1 MAVDTRTEVAVL
13 RERVKEA
20 IANDRRH
27 IVEVAETIRINPEI
41 GYQERMASQLLADQL
56 SESGFSVEKP
66 YGGLETAFRAVRKGG
81 GGDGPTVAILAEY
94 DALAGIGH
102 GCGHNL
108 IGGSG
113 LAAAIGLGAVM
124 AELPGTVVI
133 MGTPAE
139 EGGAGKV
146 KLAEQGAFEGID
158 AALMIHHAGDK
169 GGAPLAWPDGTCLA
183 VTDIAFEFFGK
194 PAHAAHDPENGANA
208 LNAVIHTF
216 TGIDALRQ
224 HVVMDARIHGI
235 ITHGGEAVNVVPKYA
250 RAEFLVRGASQEYV
264 AELTE
269 KVRNIARGAA
279 LMTGTQLTITDGT
292 LHYDMRPSYVLGER
306 YLANMKEV
314 GLDLFEV
321 RKGHERRGMYSTDF
335 GNISYLMPSVTGHF
349 AISKTPIPGHS
360 QQVVDASGS
369 EFGYDQFIRVSTA
382 MALTA
387 LDILTDPD
395 LSKQAWEKHKRWS
408 AEYEG

>member
-1 MAVDTRTEVAVL
+1 MAVDTRTEIGVL
-13 RERVKEA
+13 RERVCAA
-20 IANDRRH
+20 IERERDH
-27 IVEVAETIRINPEI
+27 LVEVAETIRVNPEL
-41 GYQERMASQLLADQL
+41 GYEERMASKLLADHL
-56 SESGFSVEKP
+56 REAGFEVEQP
-66 YGGLETAFRAVRKGG
+66 YKGLETAFRAVRKGAR
-81 GGDGPTVAILAEY
+81 GDGPTVAILAEY

-113 LAAAIGLGAVM
+113 LASAIGLDAVM
-124 AELPGTVVI
+124 DEIGGTFII

-146 KLAEQGAFEGID
+146 RIAEQGGFEGVD

-169 GGAPLAWPDGTCLA
+169 TGAPLSWPDGTCLA

-194 PAHAAHDPENGANA
+194 PAHAAADPYNGVNA
-208 LNAVIHTF
+208 LNAIIKTF

-224 HVVMDARIHGI
+224 HMVMDARIHGI
-235 ITHGGEAVNVVPKYA
+235 ITNGGEATNVVPKYA
-250 RAEFLVRGASQEYV
+250 RGEFLVRAATMSYV
-264 AELTE
+264 EELTE

-279 LMTGTQLTITDGT
+279 LMTGCELKITEGT
-292 LHYDMRPSYVLGER
+292 MHADMRPSYVLGRR
-306 YLANMKEV
+306 YHEHMQTV
-314 GLDLFEV
+314 GLDTSHNRE
-321 RKGHERRGMYSTDF
+321 GRGMHSTDF
-335 GNISYLMPSVTGHF
+335 GHVSYMLPSVTGSF

-369 EFGYDQFIRVSTA
+369 EFGYDQFIKVSTA

-387 LDILTDPD
+387 LDILTDPAM
-395 LSKQAWEKHKRWS
+395 SKEAWEEHRQW
-408 AEYEG
+408 EQLYER